1 MFLLDTNVISELRKL
16 GDGKAD
22 GRVAAWISSR
32 DAASF
37 YLSALTLMEL
47 EIGILRIERRDA
59 AQGERLRTWMD
70 RHVLPEF
77 LERTLPV
84 DSAVALKC
92 ARLHV
97 PDPRAERDALIAA
110 TALVYPKR
118 NRFAMYRQAARRS
131 FRRPS
136 CESMRSAGA
145 NTPSRCSQRKSLAS
159 FSVIRRPAS
168 CPRRQ
173 LRDPSASRRKKEID
187 RPDRSSSHPR
197 LSTVARSDG

>member
-22 GRVAAWISSR
+22 ARVTAWISEQ
-32 DAASF
+32 DTASF
-37 YLSALTLMEL
+37 YISVLTLMEL

-59 AQGERLRTWMD
+59 AQGDRLRSWMD
-70 RHVLPEF
+70 QHVLPEF

-110 TALVYPKR
+110 TAIVHGMTVVTGNPTGVA
-118 NRFAMYRQAARRS
+118 F
-131 FRRPS
+131 
-136 CESMRSAGA
+136 
-145 NTPSRCSQRKSLAS
+145 
-159 FSVIRRPAS
+159 I
-168 CPRRQ
+168 
-173 LRDPSASRRKKEID
+173 DPWTEN
-187 RPDRSSSHPR
+187 
-197 LSTVARSDG
+197 

>member
-22 GRVAAWISSR
+22 ARVVAWVAGR

-37 YLSALTLMEL
+37 YISALTLMEL
-47 EIGILRIERRDA
+47 EIGILRIERRA
-59 AQGERLRTWMD
+59 AGQGDRLRTWME

-97 PDPRAERDALIAA
+97 PDPLPERDALIAA
-110 TALVYPKR
+110 TAMVHGMTVVTG
-118 NRFAMYRQAARRS
+118 NVADFEATGAAIVD
-131 FRRPS
+131 PW
-136 CESMRSAGA
+136 AGA
-145 NTPSRCSQRKSLAS
+145 
-159 FSVIRRPAS
+159 
-168 CPRRQ
+168 
-173 LRDPSASRRKKEID
+173 
-187 RPDRSSSHPR
+187 
-197 LSTVARSDG
+197 